1 MADRDTVIVGIG
13 HSSLH
18 PNATSQKLVNP
29 GLLKLAKQDSGYD
42 YKRNVITEYF
52 YCRGLALMI
61 CEELSKLGLKGVT
74 SNRYKDSDING
85 GSMQDRAMGAEISA
99 INRAL
104 PSLNN
109 PKCAINLHLN
119 AFKANQA
126 SGAEAYCP
134 NTEHGKILGRMLNKA
149 VSNTLG
155 INFRKVV
162 PASVTTKDL
171 PGMGFPRS
179 VRVPGVLLELFFVD
193 NNEDLKKGLEK
204 KKELAVNL
212 AKALKDFCDK
222 NYPAFDPNQ
231 ALEESYVKSSALVQ
245 DKIQNKVD
253 DDQLKTIAIQT
264 QENLLPIERAL
275 GEGGDNYDYYLKN
288 NIRIV
293 GTKPV
298 PFTPSL
304 IDATGNVTTTITLRE
319 GGTVNKQIPYP
330 LFQNTDYTS
339 DFPTGKEIVYVQTL
353 YEMNSYEINFNSS
366 GHTRIN
372 AGGNVKITA
381 GQQVDIISPYVL
393 NMEGGEIVS
402 ISANNIAVSGNT
414 TIEGVLG
421 VTKGVISSGPIYA
434 QGGLAAPAFNGPA
447 TIDKTNEQELYGYLA
462 AALELMIQQGRI
474 NVNVTGTLATA
485 PISEGATS
493 ITVTGGSLDF
503 TVLGGGS
510 LAVNDV
516 KSGLGVEGKALVTTP
531 PHLHYFK
538 RLNGTLANSAID
550 IQQSVAPTLNQ

>member
-149 VSNTLG
+149 VSDTLG

-162 PASVTTKDL
+162 PASVVTKDL

-222 NYPAFDPNQ
+222 NYPAFDPSQ

-245 DKIQNKVD
+245 DKIQSKVD

-275 GEGGDNYDYYLKN
+275 GDNYDYYLKN

-319 GGTVNKQIPYP
+319 GGTVNKQVPYP

-372 AGGNVKITA
+372 AGGNVKVTA

-402 ISANNIAVSGNT
+402 ISANNIAISGNT
-414 TIEGVLG
+414 TVDGVLG
-421 VTKGVISSGPIYA
+421 ATKGIISSGPIYA

-447 TIDKTNEQELYGYLA
+447 TIDKTNEQTFYCYA
-462 AALELMIQQGRI
+462 AADKIKLILSECIL
-474 NVNVTGTLATA
+474 NLSA
-485 PISEGATS
+485 PIS
-493 ITVTGGSLDF
+493 TGQTTLQVQSGELIF
-503 TVLGGGS
+503 TKVDSGKGTDGG
-510 LAVNDV
+510 
-516 KSGLGVEGKALVTTP
+516 ALVTST

-538 RLNGTLANSAID
+538 RLNGTLGDSVID
-550 IQQSVAPTLNQ
+550 IQTSIAPTLNS

>member
-193 NNEDLKKGLEK
+193 NNEDLKMADKLFANFDIKNKKCFICDLDGTLYTGDTPIQPAIDFVINSSQEFDFYFLTNNTSRAPAEYVKKLNKFGITTNEEAILSPLHILVDLIKARGFNSVYLVANTQVYNYMKSQLPEVDFDYNEEKNQAVILTYDTEINYQKLKNICLLLNNCQLEFIATHADRFCPTERGGIPDIGSMLALIEATIEK
-204 KKELAVNL
+204 KPDMILGKPNTLLLDKLIKKYGTDKLSFVGDRLYTDKKLADNANIDFVCVL
-212 AKALKDFCDK
+212 SGEATRMDIAKDATKF
-222 NYPAFDPNQ
+222 PA
-231 ALEESYVKSSALVQ
+231 
-245 DKIQNKVD
+245 IIVD
-253 DDQLKTIAIQT
+253 
-264 QENLLPIERAL
+264 NL
-275 GEGGDNYDYYLKN
+275 GE
-288 NIRIV
+288 
-293 GTKPV
+293 
-298 PFTPSL
+298 
-304 IDATGNVTTTITLRE
+304 
-319 GGTVNKQIPYP
+319 
-330 LFQNTDYTS
+330 
-339 DFPTGKEIVYVQTL
+339 
-353 YEMNSYEINFNSS
+353 
-366 GHTRIN
+366 
-372 AGGNVKITA
+372 
-381 GQQVDIISPYVL
+381 L
-393 NMEGGEIVS
+393 N
-402 ISANNIAVSGNT
+402 
-414 TIEGVLG
+414 
-421 VTKGVISSGPIYA
+421 
-434 QGGLAAPAFNGPA
+434 
-447 TIDKTNEQELYGYLA
+447 
-462 AALELMIQQGRI
+462 R
-474 NVNVTGTLATA
+474 
-485 PISEGATS
+485 
-493 ITVTGGSLDF
+493 
-503 TVLGGGS
+503 
-510 LAVNDV
+510 
-516 KSGLGVEGKALVTTP
+516 
-531 PHLHYFK
+531 
-538 RLNGTLANSAID
+538 
-550 IQQSVAPTLNQ
+550 